1 MLMWVHDNVKHAD
14 MQDHPEVILCKWIT
28 YGVYAFKM
36 ENVLFPSVRSGR
48 NKLGISVFFYV

>member
-1 MLMWVHDNVKHAD
+1 MLMCVHDHVKHAD

-36 ENVLFPSVRSGR
+36 ENVF
-48 NKLGISVFFYV
+48 ISICEIGEE